1 MTAMGLF
8 RDHVLRS
15 NVSDS
20 DAGPT
25 LLDVLVSVILDQVRM
40 ERAGDI
46 IDKHLIKSCIHML
59 EGLYESPS
67 EQEDQ
72 KLYLTSFEDIFLD
85 ASRSFYRDEAERTL
99 GDSDAGSYCRHAKRR
114 IDEESERCHS
124 TLSELTTRKIQTV
137 VEEELVAKKIREV
150 IEMESGVRF
159 MVENDR
165 LDDLTLLFDLESRVD
180 VKKPELTRAIQQEV
194 ARYGSAINS
203 GVSQNPTTLK
213 EQHAN
218 APLQGD
224 HENNNNKPFA
234 ERGAVQATVIAI
246 KWVEDVLELRD
257 KFEKMW
263 KDSFSADQPVQTAL
277 TKSFTEFINNFHRSA
292 EYLSLFIDENMKKSL
307 KGKTEDETDTVLEKA
322 IILLRYIQDKDLFE
336 RYYKKHLCKRLLLRK
351 SLSNDVEKQMISK
364 MKIELGNTFTLK
376 LEAMFKDMTISE
388 ELTIGYRQHVA
399 QLGDP
404 DPRRIDLTIIILT
417 SMTWPLEGFNSASED
432 GSDSQ
437 SSCIFPPVIERVR
450 RGFEKFYGER
460 HSGRVLT
467 WQANMG
473 TADLRATFTKVPT
486 KDGTRER
493 KHEINV
499 STYSM
504 IILLLF
510 NQCPTGSALTF
521 EDIQTQTNIPTNEL
535 ARNLQSLAV
544 AQKSRIL
551 IKEPMSKEIKNDD
564 KFYFNE
570 GFQSKFLKFKVGVV
584 TSSNKVE
591 GERERQETEKKNND
605 SRAFTVEAAIVRIM
619 KYAVHRTSW
628 LIYNHSKFTANDI
641 SRTGNEKL

>member
-15 NVSDS
+15 SVNDNNT
-20 DAGPT
+20 APT
-25 LLDVLVSVILDQVRM
+25 LLGVLVSVILDQIQM

-46 IDKHLIKSCIHML
+46 IDKYLIKSCIHML
-59 EGLYESPS
+59 EGLYESLS
-67 EQEDQ
+67 GQEDQ

-85 ASRSFYRDEAERTL
+85 ASRSFYRDEAKRFLEDT
-99 GDSDAGSYCRHAKRR
+99 DAGSYCRHAKRR
-114 IDEESERCHS
+114 IDEEIERCRS
-124 TLSELTTRKIQTV
+124 TLSGLTTMKIQTV
-137 VEEELVAKKIREV
+137 VEDELVAKKIREV
-150 IEMESGVRF
+150 IEMESGVRY
-159 MVENDR
+159 MVESNK
-165 LDDLTLLFDLESRVD
+165 LEELKLLFDLESRVD
-180 VKKPELTRAIQQEV
+180 AKKTELTRAIQREV
-194 ARYGSAINS
+194 ARYGAAINN
-203 GVSQNPTTLK
+203 GVAQNSATLK
-213 EQHAN
+213 EQYCN
-218 APLQGD
+218 APVQGD
-224 HENNNNKPFA
+224 DNDNENTNNKASA
-234 ERGAVQATVIAI
+234 ERGAVQATIIAI
-246 KWVEDVLELRD
+246 KWVEDVLELRE

-263 KDSFSADQPVQTAL
+263 KDSFSADPPVQTAL
-277 TKSFTEFINNFHRSA
+277 TKSFTEFINSFHRSA

-307 KGKTEDETDTVLEKA
+307 KGKTEDETDIVLEKA

-336 RYYKKHLCKRLLLRK
+336 RYYKKHLCKRLLMRK

-376 LEAMFKDMTISE
+376 LEAMFKDMAISE
-388 ELTIGYRQHVA
+388 ELTTGYRQHVA

-404 DPRRIDLTIIILT
+404 DPRRIDLTISVLT
-417 SMTWPLEGFNSASED
+417 SMTWPLEGFNSASENA
-432 GSDSQ
+432 SDTQ
-437 SSCIFPPVIERVR
+437 SSCIFPSAIERVR

-473 TADLRATFTKVPT
+473 TADLRATFPKVPT

-493 KHEINV
+493 RHEINV

-510 NQCPTGSALTF
+510 NQCPSSSALTF
-521 EDIQTQTNIPTNEL
+521 EDIQAQTNIPTNEL

-544 AQKSRIL
+544 APKSRIL
-551 IKEPMSKEIKNDD
+551 IKEPMSKDIKNDD
-564 KFYFNE
+564 RFYFNE
-570 GFQSKFLKFKVGVV
+570 GFQSKFLKVKVGVV

-591 GERERQETEKKNND
+591 GEKERQETERKNND

-619 KYAVHRTSW
+619 KYA
-628 LIYNHSKFTANDI
+628 LY
-641 SRTGNEKL
+641 

>member
-15 NVSDS
+15 STSDNN
-20 DAGPT
+20 AAPT

-46 IDKHLIKSCIHML
+46 IDKHLIKSCVHML

-72 KLYLTSFEDIFLD
+72 KLYLTSFEDMFLD
-85 ASRSFYRDEAERTL
+85 ASRSFYQDEAERTL
-99 GDSDAGSYCRHAKRR
+99 DYADAGSYCRHAKRR
-114 IDEESERCHS
+114 IDEEIERCGS

-137 VEEELVAKKIREV
+137 VEDELVAKKIREV
-150 IEMESGVRF
+150 IEMDSGVRY
-159 MVENDR
+159 MVENNK
-165 LDDLTLLFDLESRVD
+165 LEDLTLLFDLESRVD
-180 VKKPELTRAIQQEV
+180 AKKTELTRAIQQEV

-203 GVSQNPTTLK
+203 GVAQNLPTIK
-213 EQHAN
+213 EQSSN
-218 APLQGD
+218 VSVRGD
-224 HENNNNKPFA
+224 DDNNTDNHKAHA
-234 ERGAVQATVIAI
+234 ERGAVQATIIAI
-246 KWVEDVLELRD
+246 KWVEDVLELRE

-307 KGKTEDETDTVLEKA
+307 KGKTEDETDVVLEKA
-322 IILLRYIQDKDLFE
+322 IVLLRYIQDKDLFE
-336 RYYKKHLCKRLLLRK
+336 RYYKKHLCKRLLMRK

-376 LEAMFKDMTISE
+376 LEAMFKDMAVSE
-388 ELTIGYRQHVA
+388 ELTAGYRQHVA

-404 DPRRIDLTIIILT
+404 DPRRIDLTISILT
-417 SMTWPLEGFNSASED
+417 SMTWPLEGFNSASENM
-432 GSDSQ
+432 SNSH
-437 SSCIFPPVIERVR
+437 SSCIFPPAIERVR

-473 TADLRATFTKVPT
+473 TADLRATFPKVPT

-493 KHEINV
+493 RHEINV

-504 IILLLF
+504 VILLLF
-510 NQCPTGSALTF
+510 NQCPNDSALTF

-544 AQKSRIL
+544 APKSRIL
-551 IKEPMSKEIKNDD
+551 IKEPMSKDIKNDD

-570 GFQSKFLKFKVGVV
+570 GFQSKFLKVKVGVV

-591 GERERQETEKKNND
+591 GEKERQATEKKNND

-619 KYAVHRTSW
+619 KYVP
-628 LIYNHSKFTANDI
+628 Y
-641 SRTGNEKL
+641 